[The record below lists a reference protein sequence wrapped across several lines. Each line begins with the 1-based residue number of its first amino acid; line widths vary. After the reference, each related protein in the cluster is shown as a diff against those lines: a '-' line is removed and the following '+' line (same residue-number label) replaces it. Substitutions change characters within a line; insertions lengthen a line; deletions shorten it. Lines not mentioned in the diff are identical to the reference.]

1 MSRRPLWWVLLP
13 ALLAT
18 GCGDGGPATSPP
30 SGSGDLLPPLEP
42 VERHCRIE
50 GLPAIAGK
58 HDGPKLLPGER
69 HLLVTFRDAE
79 GDLQAAVSEL
89 SPAADGVC
97 RASEPRCITC
107 GLVSG
112 GSKYEPFEDGRR
124 LWFVHRSSGA
134 DDLQGLFL
142 DAATTNIPYSVLEC
156 TPHLY
161 DCREARVL
169 PVEFPIDSLLSL
181 PEGAQNREAQPDKHG
196 EYVMWNEV
204 RRSEGTRISLGRLL
218 RRARDYAVVEPRVI
232 APSYALDAGLD
243 EWVQGSRFYE
253 NSHEFPVGNRYLAYR
268 TTGSAMNY
276 DVAEIDLR
284 TGQRRFVTRDPDYNE
299 LNYTSPDG
307 ALIAYSSAAGLDRM
321 DLVSEPRRPPLLD
334 FVAFGQVGRA
344 YLFNNRLC
352 MNELWLMDKPRG
364 QSADGYAG
372 QPLVIEDDWLVRDVD
387 WFSDSR
393 RMLVTEYRVPNVAE
407 PADAAQR
414 TRFSIL
420 ELPARSPS
428 AAPQALR
435 IGELDLDLWSM
446 PAARYTA
453 MGGRVVPQRRF
464 PGKAAGSVELH
475 YLGNFLGGYWRV
487 HFDNYSED
495 GVEFIDG
502 TESLTITSPIL
513 ASVWS
518 VDLRVRGRRHG
529 HLRGEVFIGPNN
541 LFRDSLVSEM
551 DGQKRRGIPTQAEC
565 PGRRRPQLA
574 AEEISR
580 RTTGDQLELRLRI
593 SAQVPEDPV
602 VRPVWFARVR
612 LGSAEA
618 RSDRHGEV
626 QLRIPAGESLQALRV
641 EAGGFAPLEAAG
653 VTLRNP

>member
-1 MSRRPLWWVLLP
+1 MSRQWPWRLLMP

-18 GCGDGGPATSPP
+18 GCGGGS
-30 SGSGDLLPPLEP
+30 SGSAPIDPGDVPPLEP

-50 GLPAIAGK
+50 GLPPIAGK
-58 HDGPKLLPGER
+58 HDGPKLLPDER
-69 HLLVTFRDAE
+69 HLLVTFRDAG
-79 GDLQAAVSEL
+79 GDQQAAVSTL
-89 SPAADGVC
+89 SPARSGVC
-97 RASEPRCITC
+97 LAGEPRCLTC
-107 GLVSG
+107 GQVSG

-142 DAATTNIPYSVLEC
+142 DAATTDIPYSVLEC
-156 TPHLY
+156 SPSLY
-161 DCREARVL
+161 DCQQSQVL
-169 PVEFPIDSLLSL
+169 PVQFPIDSLLSL

-204 RRSEGTRISLGRLL
+204 RRSEGTRISLGRLQ
-218 RRARDYAVVEPRVI
+218 RRAQDYAVVEPRVI
-232 APSYALDAGLD
+232 APAYALDAGLD

-284 TGQRRFVTRDPDYNE
+284 SGERRFVTRDIDYNE

-352 MNELWLMDKPRG
+352 MNELWLMDKARG
-364 QSADGYAG
+364 QTADGYAG

-420 ELPARSPS
+420 ELPARKPS
-428 AAPQALR
+428 IAPVALH

-446 PAARYTA
+446 PAAAYTA
-453 MGGRVVPQRRF
+453 MGGRLVPRQRF
-464 PGKAAGSVELH
+464 AGKSAGSVELH

-487 HFDNYSED
+487 RFDNYSED

-502 TESLTITSPIL
+502 TESLLITSPIL
-513 ASVWS
+513 ASIWS
-518 VDLRVRGRRHG
+518 VDLRVSGRRNG
-529 HLRGEVFIGPNN
+529 QLRGEVFIGPNN
-541 LFRDSLVSEM
+541 LFRDTLVNEI
-551 DGQKRRGIPTQAEC
+551 DGQRRSGIPTQAQC
-565 PGRRRPQLA
+565 PGRRRPQLQ
-574 AEEISR
+574 AEELSR
-580 RTTGDQLELRLRI
+580 RPQGDQLELRLRI
-593 SAQVPEDPV
+593 SARVPEDPLP
-602 VRPVWFARVR
+602 RPVWFALVR
-612 LGSAEA
+612 LGSVEA
-618 RSDRHGEV
+618 RSDRDGEV
-626 QLRIPAGESLQALRV
+626 RLRVPVGESLQALQV
-641 EAGGFAPLEAAG
+641 EAGGFASLVPDEVQPG
-653 VTLRNP
+653 SP